1 MFAFG
6 NSLGDLVANLALAR
20 VHPHMA
26 LAACF
31 ATPLLNLT
39 LGVGL
44 AGSLTIL
51 FPLSDHSSA
60 GAATEAATD
69 AGGGEE
75 KTVTVHATAPL
86 LIAGGGTVLSLAL
99 LFMGLVRSKWTL
111 TRTAGYALCSAY
123 AIMFAAG
130 LVTELVSRYAS
141 ATTGPTNA
149 TVVAS

>member
-60 GAATEAATD
+60 GAATE

>member
-60 GAATEAATD
+60 GAATEA
-69 AGGGEE
+69 GGGEE

-130 LVTELVSRYAS
+130 LITELVSRYAS
-141 ATTGPTNA
+141 ATTRPTNA